1 MTQAPRRRIVL
12 FGRTSDA
19 DATTL
24 ADILRQE
31 TVGGVLMLVA
41 AAVALFWANLGPHA
55 YEAVREW
62 PSAHSASSTGPPT
75 AC

>member
-1 MTQAPRRRIVL
+1 MRIVL

-19 DATTL
+19 DATTV

-41 AAVALFWANLGPHA
+41 AAVALIWANLGPA
-55 YEAVREW
+55 RVRGG
-62 PSAHSASSTGPPT
+62 ARVASRPTEPRALGRPT

>member
-1 MTQAPRRRIVL
+1 MRAPRRRIVL

-41 AAVALFWANLGPHA
+41 AAVALIWANLGPHGTRRCA
-55 YEAVREW
+55 SGI
-62 PSAHSASSTGPPT
+62 SAHSASSTGRPT